1 MVTGDNS
8 GQHPRAGRPLVAR
21 LVGRLDSVGGT
32 STGAPASWG
41 PLTWFAVA
49 VIAVELV
56 GLQGYRLLTGQV
68 LTFVQNPLWLV
79 RPVVLLGAAL
89 GTESLYRRYDK
100 ALIRS
105 NIAAR
110 ADHPARFD
118 GLVPGHLVW
127 LLIGLGTGFT
137 LVNAVVIL
145 TIPQLYDA
153 GGATRVFRFLVVT
166 PFGYVPVLAS
176 FLATYVAVE
185 VLLPRRIANADVTL
199 DYLDPEQLGGMRPVG
214 ELVKLAY
221 YYLMVGLVAYAIAT
235 YGPHI
240 LGGALGYSAL
250 DAPGLAVNAAFTAV
264 WILSVGVMA
273 YGIYVL
279 HQHMARQKRQLLY
292 DLDKRARDHV
302 DAPWDI
308 QSFDALDPPPE
319 YRRYR
324 KQVEFVTQTREYP
337 ATFTMWTQLVV
348 GVMIPKAIQLL
359 LAAV

>member
-1 MVTGDNS
+1 MGTGDNS
-8 GQHPRAGRPLVAR
+8 GEHPRAGRPLITR
-21 LVGRLDSVGGT
+21 LVDRRSADGDT
-32 STGAPASWG
+32 SKGAPAAWG
-41 PLTWFAVA
+41 PLTWFALA

-68 LTFVQNPLWLV
+68 LTFVQNPLWLL
-79 RPVVLLGAAL
+79 RPLVLLGAAL
-89 GTESLYRRYDK
+89 GTESLYRRYDR
-100 ALIRS
+100 ALTRS
-105 NIAAR
+105 NIEAR
-110 ADHPARFD
+110 ADTPARFD
-118 GLVPGHLVW
+118 GLVPDGLVW
-127 LLIGLGTGFT
+127 LLVGLGTGFT

-145 TIPQLYDA
+145 TIPQLYAA

-166 PFGYVPVLAS
+166 PFGYVPVLSS
-176 FLATYVAVE
+176 FLAAYVGVE
-185 VLLPRRIANADVTL
+185 VLLPRRIAGADVEL

-214 ELVKLAY
+214 ELIKLAY

-240 LGGALGYSAL
+240 LSGALGYSAL

-264 WILSVGVMA
+264 WILSVGIMA

-279 HQHMARQKRQLLY
+279 HQHMAHQKRERLY
-292 DLDKRARDHV
+292 SLDQRARDQV

-308 QSFDALDPPPE
+308 QSFDALNPPSE

-324 KQVEFVTQTREYP
+324 KQVEFVTNTKEYP

>member
-1 MVTGDNS
+1 MGIGDNS
-8 GQHPRAGRPLVAR
+8 GQGPRAGRPLLAR
-21 LVGRLDSVGGT
+21 LAGRLGASGDR
-32 STGAPASWG
+32 STGTPAVWG

-49 VIAVELV
+49 VVAVELV

-79 RPVVLLGAAL
+79 RPLVLLGAAL
-89 GTESLYRRYDK
+89 ATESLYRRYDR
-100 ALIRS
+100 ALARS
-105 NIAAR
+105 NIEAR
-110 ADHPARFD
+110 VDDASRFD
-118 GLVPGHLVW
+118 GLVPDRLVW
-127 LLIGLGTGFT
+127 LLVGLGTGFT

-145 TIPQLYDA
+145 TVPQLYAA
-153 GGATRVFRFLVVT
+153 GGATRVFRFLV
-166 PFGYVPVLAS
+166 
-176 FLATYVAVE
+176 
-185 VLLPRRIANADVTL
+185 VTL

-214 ELVKLAY
+214 ELVKVAY
-221 YYLMVGLVAYAIAT
+221 YYLMVGLVAYAVAT

-264 WILSVGVMA
+264 WVLSVGVMA

-279 HQHMARQKRQLLY
+279 HQHMARQKRELLY
-292 DLDKRARDHV
+292 DLDRRARDHV

-308 QSFDALDPPPE
+308 RSFDALNPPAE

-324 KQVEFVTQTREYP
+324 KQVEFVTGTKEYP

-348 GVMIPKAIQLL
+348 GVMIPKALQLL

>member
-1 MVTGDNS
+1 MAIGDYS
-8 GQHPRAGRPLVAR
+8 GQYPRAGRPLIAR
-21 LVGRLDSVGGT
+21 LVGRLTSDSDDSNGT
-32 STGAPASWG
+32 PTTWG
-41 PLTWFAVA
+41 PLAWFAVA
-49 VIAVELV
+49 VIAMELV

-68 LTFVQNPLWLV
+68 LTFVQNPLWLI
-79 RPVVLLGAAL
+79 RPLVLLGAAL
-89 GTESLYRRYDK
+89 GTESLYRRYDR

-105 NIAAR
+105 NIGER
-110 ADHPARFD
+110 VESPEQFD
-118 GLVPGHLVW
+118 GLVPDWLVW
-127 LLIGLGTGFT
+127 LLIALGTGFT
-137 LVNAVVIL
+137 LVNAVIIL
-145 TIPQLYDA
+145 TIPQLYAA

-166 PFGYVPVLAS
+166 PFGYVPVLAT
-176 FLATYVAVE
+176 FLGTYVAVE
-185 VLLPRRIANADVTL
+185 VILPRRIAAADVEL

-235 YGPHI
+235 YGPHV
-240 LGGALGYSAL
+240 LSGALGYSAL

-264 WILSVGVMA
+264 WILSVGIMA

-279 HQHMARQKRQLLY
+279 HQHMARQKRERLY
-292 DLDKRARDHV
+292 DLDRRARQQV

-308 QSFDALDPPPE
+308 QSFDALNPPAE

-324 KQVEFVTQTREYP
+324 KQVEFVTGTKEYP

>member
-1 MVTGDNS
+1 MGASGD
-8 GQHPRAGRPLVAR
+8 R
-21 LVGRLDSVGGT
+21 
-32 STGAPASWG
+32 STGTPAVWG

-49 VIAVELV
+49 VVAVELV

-79 RPVVLLGAAL
+79 RPLVLLGAAL
-89 GTESLYRRYDK
+89 ATESLYRRYDR
-100 ALIRS
+100 ALARS
-105 NIAAR
+105 NIEAR
-110 ADHPARFD
+110 VDDASRFD
-118 GLVPGHLVW
+118 GLVPDRLVW
-127 LLIGLGTGFT
+127 LLVGLGTGFT

-145 TIPQLYDA
+145 TVPQLYAA
-153 GGATRVFRFLVVT
+153 GGATRVFRFLV
-166 PFGYVPVLAS
+166 
-176 FLATYVAVE
+176 
-185 VLLPRRIANADVTL
+185 VTL

-214 ELVKLAY
+214 ELVKVAY
-221 YYLMVGLVAYAIAT
+221 YYLMVGLVAYAVAT

-264 WILSVGVMA
+264 WVLSVGVMA

-279 HQHMARQKRQLLY
+279 HQHMARQKRELLY
-292 DLDKRARDHV
+292 DLDRRARDHV

-308 QSFDALDPPPE
+308 RSFDALNPPAE

-324 KQVEFVTQTREYP
+324 KQVEFVTGTKEYP

-348 GVMIPKAIQLL
+348 GVMIPKALQLL

>member
-1 MVTGDNS
+1 MENGENS
-8 GQHPRAGRPLVAR
+8 GQHPHAGRPLIAR
-21 LVGRLDSVGGT
+21 LVGRLAADSDASKGT
-32 STGAPASWG
+32 PTTWG

-68 LTFVQNPLWLV
+68 LTFVQNPLWLI
-79 RPVVLLGAAL
+79 RPLVLLGAAL
-89 GTESLYRRYDK
+89 GTESLYRRYDRV
-100 ALIRS
+100 LTRS
-105 NIAAR
+105 SIVQRVEN
-110 ADHPARFD
+110 PERFD
-118 GLVPGHLVW
+118 GLVPDWLVW
-127 LLIGLGTGFT
+127 LLVALGTGFT

-145 TIPQLYDA
+145 TIPQLYAA

-166 PFGYVPVLAS
+166 PFGYVPVLAT

-185 VLLPRRIANADVTL
+185 VMLPRRIVAADVEL

-235 YGPHI
+235 YGPHV
-240 LGGALGYSAL
+240 LSGVLGYSAL

-264 WILSVGVMA
+264 WILSVGIMA

-279 HQHMARQKRQLLY
+279 HQHMARQKRERLY
-292 DLDKRARDHV
+292 DLDRRAREQV

-308 QSFDALDPPPE
+308 QSFDALNPPAE

-324 KQVEFVTQTREYP
+324 KQVEFVTGTKEYP

>member
-1 MVTGDNS
+1 MGTGDNS
-8 GQHPRAGRPLVAR
+8 GCRPRAGRPLIAR
-21 LVGRLDSVGGT
+21 LVGRVGFDSNT
-32 STGAPASWG
+32 ATREPTTWG
-41 PLTWFAVA
+41 PLTWFTVA
-49 VIAVELV
+49 VITVELV
-56 GLQGYRLLTGQV
+56 GLQGYRLLNGQV
-68 LTFVQNPLWLV
+68 LTFVQNPLWLL
-79 RPVVLLGAAL
+79 RPLVLLGAAL
-89 GTESLYRRYDK
+89 GTESLYRRYDR
-100 ALIRS
+100 ALTRC
-105 NIAAR
+105 NIEAR
-110 ADHPARFD
+110 AGTPEQFD
-118 GLVPGHLVW
+118 GLVPDRLVW
-127 LLIGLGTGFT
+127 FLIGVGSGFT
-137 LVNAVVIL
+137 LLNAVVIL
-145 TIPQLYDA
+145 TIPQLYAA

-240 LGGALGYSAL
+240 LSGALGYSAL

-264 WILSVGVMA
+264 WILSVGLMA

-279 HQHMARQKRQLLY
+279 HQHMARQKRHLLY
-292 DLDKRARDHV
+292 ELDKRAKDEV
-302 DAPWDI
+302 EAPWDI
-308 QSFDALDPPPE
+308 QSFDALNPPAE

-324 KQVEFVTQTREYP
+324 KQVQFVTETKEYP

>member
-1 MVTGDNS
+1 MGTGDNS
-8 GQHPRAGRPLVAR
+8 GQRPRAGRPLIAR
-21 LVGRLDSVGGT
+21 LAGRLGVYRDR
-32 STGAPASWG
+32 STGPTTAWG

-79 RPVVLLGAAL
+79 RPLVLLGAAL
-89 GTESLYRRYDK
+89 ATESLYRRYDR
-100 ALIRS
+100 ALARS
-105 NIAAR
+105 TIEAR
-110 ADHPARFD
+110 VDDASRFD
-118 GLVPGHLVW
+118 GLVPDRLVW
-127 LLIGLGTGFT
+127 LLVGLGTGFT

-145 TIPQLYDA
+145 TVPQLYDA

-185 VLLPRRIANADVTL
+185 VLLPRRIAAADVRL

-240 LGGALGYSAL
+240 LTGALGYSAL

-264 WILSVGVMA
+264 WVLSVGVMA

-279 HQHMARQKRQLLY
+279 HQHMARQKRELLY
-292 DLDKRARDHV
+292 DLDRRARDHV

-308 QSFDALDPPPE
+308 RSFDALNPPAE

-324 KQVEFVTQTREYP
+324 KQVEFVTGTKEYP

-348 GVMIPKAIQLL
+348 GVMIPKALQLL